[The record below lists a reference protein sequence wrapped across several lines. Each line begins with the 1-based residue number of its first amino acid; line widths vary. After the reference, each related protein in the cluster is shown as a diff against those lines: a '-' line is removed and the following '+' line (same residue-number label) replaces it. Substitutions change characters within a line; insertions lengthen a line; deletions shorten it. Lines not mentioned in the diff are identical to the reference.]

1 MDKKI
6 KPLRL
11 EINDQKYLYEIIR
24 QHPEIKSGRKN
35 YHNHYIRV
43 LKNILLTYFFE
54 EKIDDSEKIFLNKLN
69 FNYNKTYIKINLDKK
84 NKLL

>member
-35 YHNHYIRV
+35 YHKHYIRV

>member
-6 KPLRL
+6 NPLRL

-24 QHPEIKSGRKN
+24 EHPKIKSGRKN

-43 LKNILLTYFFE
+43 LKNILLTNFFE
-54 EKIDDSEKIFLNKLN
+54 EKIDDPEIIFLNKFN
-69 FNYNKTYIKINLDKK
+69 FNYNKTSIKINLDKK